1 MPYTHFHNWSVHT
14 HRRRPKGGNHWQA
27 IRRRQRPW
35 RLGAWFVAIGL
46 AIYAGFALIP
56 GLEVPNIVEFQADR
70 QDAKAKR
77 EAETLSEVER
87 LTHEEINKRRATNGG
102 SALLWDGS
110 LAKVARAHSTDM
122 TQRDYFSHDTPEG
135 LDPTDRLHQA
145 GLNCRK
151 GYRYGIAEN
160 LAVEIASGSPDQIAA
175 MAVHGWMDSLGHR
188 RNLLDRQYATTGI
201 GASYGVWEGR
211 KAVYL
216 TQVFC

>member
-14 HRRRPKGGNHWQA
+14 HRRRPKGDNHWRV

-35 RLGAWFVAIGL
+35 RFGAWFAAIGL
-46 AIYAGFALIP
+46 VIYAGFAFLP
-56 GLEVPNIVEFQADR
+56 GLDVPNIAEFQADR
-70 QDAKAKR
+70 QEAKAKR
-77 EAETLSEVER
+77 AAETLSDLER
-87 LTHEEINKRRATNGG
+87 LTHEEINKRRVTNGG
-102 SALLWDGS
+102 LALLWDGS
-110 LAKVARAHSTDM
+110 LAEVARAHSVDM
-122 TQRDYFSHDTPEG
+122 AQRGYFSHDTPEG
-135 LDPTDRLHQA
+135 LDPTDRLHQE

-160 LAVEIASGSPDQIAA
+160 LAIEIASGSPDQLAA
-175 MAVHGWMDSLGHR
+175 MAVHGWMDSSGHR
-188 RNLLDRQYATTGI
+188 RNLLDRQYSTTGI